1 MAKEKIYSLSALK
14 NKQVKVVKISDMKV
28 SDDPSTTLVTY
39 ALGSCIAVTLYDP
52 VKHVGG
58 LLHYLL
64 PSARE
69 IDTGKEQNA
78 PMKYADTGFPLLL
91 KAVCK
96 MGAVKR
102 RLITKVAGGAQV
114 LKASKKTDIGRYN
127 YEMLSELLH
136 EKRLS
141 IRGKD
146 VGGTYSRT
154 VMLEIDSG
162 RVTIRGGG
170 KIIYI

>member
-1 MAKEKIYSLSALK
+1 MAKEKIYSLAALK
-14 NKQVKVVKISDMKV
+14 NKRVEVVKISDMKV
-28 SDDPSTTLVTY
+28 SDDPSTTLITY

-64 PSARE
+64 PSVRQTDA
-69 IDTGKEQNA
+69 GKEQKT
-78 PMKYADTGFPLLL
+78 PLKYADTGFPLLL
-91 KAVCK
+91 EAVCK

-114 LKASKKTDIGRYN
+114 LKSPKKADIGRGN
-127 YEMLSELLH
+127 YEILSELLH

-146 VGGTYSRT
+146 VGGTHSRT

-162 RVTIRGGG
+162 KVTIRGGG
-170 KIIYI
+170 KIINI